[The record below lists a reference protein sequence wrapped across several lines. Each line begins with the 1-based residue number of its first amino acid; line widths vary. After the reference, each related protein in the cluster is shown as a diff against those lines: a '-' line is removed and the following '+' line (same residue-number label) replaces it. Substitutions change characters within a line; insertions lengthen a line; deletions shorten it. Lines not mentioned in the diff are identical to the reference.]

1 MVCKVTGNDSNWISK
16 YSTPQFSRKTE
27 DCIRKSEITRSNR
40 TEIITAM
47 AWEIWKY
54 TRYPTAD
61 DYYTICKLL
70 VQKHP
75 TLKDTIGNGYVSTV
89 FKYLQAAFK
98 EV

>member
-1 MVCKVTGNDSNWISK
+1 
-16 YSTPQFSRKTE
+16 
-27 DCIRKSEITRSNR
+27 
-40 TEIITAM
+40 M

-54 TRYPTAD
+54 TQYPTAD
-61 DYYTICKLL
+61 DYNTICKLL
-70 VQKHP
+70 VQKRP